1 MRSPSNTKSDRHPLV
16 LPARRV
22 ARGWAVGLVG
32 IPLLTLLL
40 VNLRDHIELSGVLL
54 LFLVLVVAVSVV
66 GGIWPAVATALAA
79 FVVAN
84 YYFTP
89 PLYTF
94 TIYETHNVLA
104 LVVFVVVAATVS
116 ALVSTA
122 ARRETEATR
131 AAAVNDLRAA
141 LLAAVSHDLRTPL
154 SSIKASVTTLLQT
167 DIDWPPATTTEFL
180 RTIDTEADRLN
191 KLVGNL
197 LDMSRLQT
205 GGLNLDLREVGI
217 EEVVGAALSEIGDRA
232 HAVEVDV
239 PETLSRV
246 HADPALLER
255 AVANVVANALTHGRD
270 SAGVELNALEENGRV
285 ELSVVDHGPGIPRER
300 RTTAFLPF
308 QRLDDQAHTAGVG
321 LGLPV
326 ARGFIEA
333 MQGRL
338 VLDETPGGGLT
349 VRISLEAAS

>member
-1 MRSPSNTKSDRHPLV
+1 MESRVVNGHPLV

-22 ARGWAVGLVG
+22 ARGWAVAVAG

-40 VNLRDHIELSGVLL
+40 VNLRAHVELSGVLL

-66 GGIWPAVATALAA
+66 GGIWPAVATALAS

-84 YYFTP
+84 YYFTL

-104 LVVFVVVAATVS
+104 LVVFIVVAAIVS

-167 DIDWPPATTTEFL
+167 DIEWPPSTTAEFL
-180 RTIDTEADRLN
+180 RTIDSEADRLN

-205 GGLNLDLREVGI
+205 GGLNLDMREVGI
-217 EEVVGAALSEIGDRA
+217 EEVVGAALSGIGDRS
-232 HAVEVDV
+232 HAVDVDV

-246 HADPALLER
+246 YADPALLER
-255 AVANVVANALTHGRD
+255 AIANVVVNAITHAPGSTGVRLEAVEGR
-270 SAGVELNALEENGRV
+270 GQVELRV
-285 ELSVVDHGPGIPRER
+285 IDRGPGIPRDR
-300 RTTAFLPF
+300 QAMAFLPF
-308 QRLDDQAHTAGVG
+308 QRLDQTKPGGVG

-326 ARGFIEA
+326 ARGFVEA
-333 MQGRL
+333 MRGRL
-338 VLDETPGGGLT
+338 ILDDTPGGGLT
-349 VRISLEAAS
+349 VSISLRAAAS

>member
-1 MRSPSNTKSDRHPLV
+1 
-16 LPARRV
+16 
-22 ARGWAVGLVG
+22 
-32 IPLLTLLL
+32 LLL
-40 VNLRDHIELSGVLL
+40 VNLRGPIGLSGVLL

-66 GGIWPAVATALAA
+66 GGIWPAVATALAG
-79 FVVAN
+79 FVIAN

-104 LVVFVVVAATVS
+104 LVVFVLVAAIVS

-167 DIDWPPATTTEFL
+167 DIDWPPATTMEFL

-205 GGLNLDLREVGI
+205 GGLNLDMREVGI
-217 EEVVGAALSEIGDRA
+217 EEIVGAALSGIGERA
-232 HAVEVDV
+232 HSVEVDV

-246 HADPALLER
+246 NADPALLER
-255 AVANVVANALTHGRD
+255 AIANVVMNALTHAP
-270 SAGVELNALEENGRV
+270 AGTAVRLDAVEEHDRV
-285 ELSVVDHGPGIPRER
+285 ELRIVDQGPGIPRER
-300 RTTAFLPF
+300 RVTAFLPF
-308 QRLDDQAHTAGVG
+308 QRLDDQTHAAGVG

-333 MQGRL
+333 MNGRL
-338 VLDETPGGGLT
+338 VLDDTPGGGLT
-349 VRISLEAAS
+349 ITISLQAATS